1 MEELIMIHESRRNVM
16 SHRKALSQWERTV
29 SRQLPHLSRPQAHVL
44 ALWSY
49 GMVLAKSCGITSVAA
64 LLADLLGTSL
74 STLRQQ
80 LREWCYDA
88 QDKKGEHRQEVDVTL
103 CFAPLVCWIVSLW
116 PASECRLALAMDA
129 TTLSDRFTVLSI
141 SVVYRGCAIP
151 VAWKML
157 RGGEKGSWKPYWKAL
172 FTSLQGSVPK
182 HWTVIVLADRGLYA
196 PWLFRH
202 IVALGWHPFLRINL
216 GGKVRPLGAE
226 KFTWL
231 STLVPQ
237 TGSAWCGLVDCF
249 VQSTLRCT
257 LLARWDEGYAD
268 PWLVLTDLP
277 PEAANVVWYSMR
289 TWIEGGFKDTK
300 RGGWQW
306 HQTKMTDPTRASR
319 LWLAIAVATLWVVS
333 VGGEADATE
342 PCSGLEALPDL
353 HIARRT
359 ATKRSRPR
367 LQSCFAQG
375 LRCIFVAVL
384 HGRRLPM
391 GRFIPE
397 PWPTTMPPR
406 KKSKKGKKLP
416 SATPSFEGVPSSS
429 EAAA

>member
-1 MEELIMIHESRRNVM
+1 M
-16 SHRKALSQWERTV
+16 SHRKALSQWEQTV
-29 SRQLPHLSRPQAHVL
+29 SRHLPHLSRPQAHVL

-64 LLADLLGTSL
+64 LLADLLGSSL

-80 LREWCYDA
+80 LREWCYDGE
-88 QDKKGEHRQEVDVTL
+88 DKKGEHRQEVDVTL
-103 CFAPLVCWIVSLW
+103 CFAPLLCWMVSWW
-116 PASECRLALAMDA
+116 PQTERRLALAMDA
-129 TTLSDRFTVLSI
+129 TTLSDRFTVLCI
-141 SVVYRGCAIP
+141 SVLYRRCAIP

-157 RGGEKGSWKPYWKAL
+157 RGGEKGAWEPYWKEL
-172 FTSLQGSVPK
+172 LTSLKAGMPK
-182 HWTVIVLADRGLYA
+182 DWTVIVLADRGLYA

-202 IVALGWHPFLRINL
+202 MVALGWHPFLRINL

-226 KFTWL
+226 KFDWL
-231 STLVPQ
+231 SSLVPH
-237 TGSAWCGLVDCF
+237 TGSAWCGVVDCF

-268 PWLVLTDLP
+268 PWLVLTDLA

-289 TWIEGGFKDTK
+289 TWIEGSFKDTK

-306 HQTKMTDPTRASR
+306 HQTKMTDPKRASR

-333 VGGEADATE
+333 VGGEADATQS
-342 PCSGLEALPDL
+342 CSGLEALPEL
-353 HIARRT
+353 HIARRK
-359 ATKRSRPR
+359 ATTRSRPR

-375 LRCIFVAVL
+375 LRRIFVAVL

-391 GRFIPE
+391 GRFFPE

-406 KKSKKGKKLP
+406 KKSKKGKKPP
-416 SATPSFEGVPSSS
+416 SAIPLSDGIPSPSQ
-429 EAAA
+429 AAV